1 MSEGGGIRASCAWG
15 EGPRRPV
22 SAPTSGW
29 LRPRRHENQEL
40 TALRFGLDA
49 EGALVAGSVNDVF
62 KELRG
67 ASAQ

>member
-1 MSEGGGIRASCAWG
+1 
-15 EGPRRPV
+15 
-22 SAPTSGW
+22 